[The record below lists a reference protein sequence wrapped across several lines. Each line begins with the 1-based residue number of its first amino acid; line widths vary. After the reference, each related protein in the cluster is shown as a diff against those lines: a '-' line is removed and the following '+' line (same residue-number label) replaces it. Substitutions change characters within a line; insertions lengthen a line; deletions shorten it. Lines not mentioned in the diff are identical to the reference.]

1 MAKEVHEMS
10 SLASRGA
17 TGALRTKEPGRA
29 WIRRIRLINWHGH
42 ENAILDVLGDM
53 LAIIGENGSGKS
65 LILDA
70 IDWALFPASNKQFN
84 LAAREG
90 GRTSKRTLSNT
101 ILFFDPHGV
110 DRPDKGWRRQRTVGY
125 CALEVEHEGE
135 GRWVYGAAAAATPH
149 SSHPF
154 YYALPGAFDQVAF
167 LERTAQGQA
176 PLQMQEFRDR
186 NAALVNAGGAVFNA
200 TQAEDYNRVVAR
212 RLLNIE
218 GADWQR
224 RYEALYDVL
233 HRMLGLRVDD
243 NLVSDP
249 SGVVRE
255 FLPIVDRP
263 HLERLVEGLEGIQRI
278 HRDIDEYQKLRDMLF
293 GVVEARK
300 KYHEAALQH
309 AGLAWLRSSWSHD
322 DAMGALGQADA
333 ALREGESAA
342 RAAEADEE
350 AAYAEENAARRE
362 LEAVQQLHQGDVV
375 QAVARANETL
385 AALQHD
391 QDRAARELRHAE
403 ERLQRSEA
411 SVAGARQSLDAE
423 VEGARARLAEMR
435 DRGTAVLGA
444 LPEGLR
450 DAWERLTAAPGE
462 QESADALHAA
472 WVVVDGALAGLEA
485 HAKRIEA
492 ARAQAAAV
500 RQAERDARSQHEA
513 ASRGVQT
520 ARTALWARWD
530 KMVQRWPADLGK
542 APPGE
547 PSTMALPPLMQTC
560 RDALDDA
567 HARVRSSGAEAA
579 RLEVKTGDL
588 ESRLATLGQEIA
600 ATQSEPLP
608 PLSDERERALAAL
621 READRQAA
629 PLYRHLDLAREAL
642 PWADAIEGLLDHLDA
657 LTLLVP
663 TIPIDQARAAL
674 ASQVDWHALL
684 PNPATG
690 KAAKGSVAAMLVT
703 SQADARR
710 YLDATFGA
718 LTLTREPAR
727 GGDYLCPD
735 GRYRLGDV
743 AGTVRPQRHSQSLI
757 GVVRRQAA
765 AAARREELAREQTGL
780 MRELEEA
787 RTALREEREA
797 AATAEGRVRTLSE
810 LSHMLDEVDQ
820 RRGEMKALREAE
832 EDAAVRLAAAGAEVD
847 AAAVEEEDA
856 RARWADVTAPYP
868 ALSDPAALSRG
879 RSTLQQAAAD
889 ALARAGETRGR
900 MAQMRTR
907 LRSAEEAH
915 GAEGEAARLARAQ
928 MADAEAKAQE
938 AQRMLNDARQALRR
952 AGLEKIET
960 RITQLQRRLKEAEE
974 RARATGVAK
983 GIALHQLEAARAA
996 REQQNRLAEQAA
1008 GAFAARSE
1016 AFAALLNAVA
1026 DSLDLPDNQVDDPVR
1041 YARALT
1047 KGRES
1052 RARLEDDVPRAFSA
1066 AEREQEGFLAAVG
1079 EFQATVGADDRFGLR
1094 APNKRE
1100 LALAP
1105 QGWLLDVA
1113 PRLEGTSDIR
1123 LLLNFLDVSIGQLQE
1138 TLAQRVTRV
1147 VRDIILGE
1155 VVSHLAEQLRRA
1167 DEIIGGLNQ
1176 RLANARFF
1184 SRNTRFSLKL
1194 SVRVTRHPDIPFDHV
1209 SVATAILEHGRAMPA
1224 QVQAQ
1229 LTAIF
1234 AAWLDEQMKGQ
1245 TQPSV
1250 EALVEHLD
1258 YRRWVDISL
1267 LHSDDLDPRIRPWDS
1282 AVSGYGSGGEQR
1294 VPVYVLLLTAAAMQ
1308 FAVSNAPLR
1317 LLMHDEAFARMDQ
1330 RNADLV
1336 IRFAQQLGMGLVIAS
1351 PNLDLFAEGVSYAT
1365 AYRLRQL
1372 PNGHIAREA
1381 LHLRPAPGKDF
1392 TAEDAEDAEEEG
1404 EPGMV
1409 VRWTDRR

>member
-1 MAKEVHEMS
+1 MTAPLYS
-10 SLASRGA
+10 S
-17 TGALRTKEPGRA
+17 RTRAAGRA

-42 ENAILDVLGDM
+42 ENALLDVMGDM

-70 IDWALFPASNKQFN
+70 IDWGLFPAPNKQFN
-84 LAAREG
+84 AAAREG
-90 GRTSKRTLSNT
+90 VRTSRRTLSNT

-125 CALEVEHEGE
+125 CAVEVEHEGE

-154 YYALPGAFDQVAF
+154 YYALPGAVDAVQF
-167 LERTAQGQA
+167 LEQTPQGQT
-176 PLQMQEFRDR
+176 PLQFNDFRAK
-186 NAALVNAGGAVFNA
+186 NEALVNAGGFVFNA
-200 TQAEDYNRVVAR
+200 TQVEDYNRIVAR

-224 RYEALYDVL
+224 RYDALYDVL
-233 HRMLGLRVDD
+233 HRMLGLKVDD
-243 NLVSDP
+243 ALVADP

-278 HRDIDEYQKLRDMLF
+278 HRDIDEYQKLRDMLV

-300 KYHEAALQH
+300 RYHEAVLQH
-309 AGLAWLRSSWSHD
+309 AGLTWLRSSWSHD
-322 DAMGALGQADA
+322 DALESLSQADE
-333 ALREGESAA
+333 ALRASESAA
-342 RAAEADEE
+342 RSAEADEE

-385 AALQHD
+385 QALQHE
-391 QDRAARELRHAE
+391 QDRAARELRTTD

-423 VEGARARLAEMR
+423 MESASARLAEMQGR
-435 DRGTAVLGA
+435 ATAALGA
-444 LPEGLR
+444 LPPSLAE
-450 DAWERLTAAPGE
+450 AWEQLMVTPSE
-462 QESADALHAA
+462 QDRADALHAA
-472 WVVVDGALAGLEA
+472 WVVGDKTLAGFDV
-485 HAKRIEA
+485 HVKRLQTA
-492 ARAQAAAV
+492 AGAVSAAS
-500 RQAERDARSQHEA
+500 QAERDARSQHEA
-513 ASRGVQT
+513 AARSVQA
-520 ARTALWARWD
+520 ARAALWARWD
-530 KMVQRWPADLGK
+530 KMVQRWPADLGR
-542 APPGE
+542 APASE
-547 PSTMALPPLMQTC
+547 PSTMALPPLVEVCQ
-560 RDALDDA
+560 AELEHA
-567 HARVRSSGAEAA
+567 HKQVREAGAQAA
-579 RLEVKTGDL
+579 RLEVTVGDL
-588 ESRLATLGQEIA
+588 ERRLSQLAQEIA
-600 ATQSEPLP
+600 ATQSEPIP
-608 PLSDERERALAAL
+608 PLSEERERALSTL
-621 READRQAA
+621 RTVDRDAA
-629 PLYRHLDLAREAL
+629 PLYRHLDLQRDAL
-642 PWADAIEGLLDHLDA
+642 PWADAVEGLLEHLDVLSL
-657 LTLLVP
+657 LTP
-663 TIPIDQARAAL
+663 TLPIEQLHAAL
-674 ASQVDWHALL
+674 QAEVDWHALL
-684 PNPATG
+684 PSPANG
-690 KAAKGSVAAMLVT
+690 KAARGSVAAMLVT
-703 SQADARR
+703 THPDVRR
-710 YLDATFGA
+710 YLDATFGQVA
-718 LTLTREPAR
+718 LAREPQR
-727 GGDYLCPD
+727 SGDYLCPD

-743 AGTVRPQRHSQSLI
+743 AGTVRPQRHSHSLI

-765 AAARREELAREQTGL
+765 AAARREELSREQTGL
-780 MRELEEA
+780 MREVEEA
-787 RTALREEREA
+787 RSSLRAARETASH
-797 AATAEGRVRTLSE
+797 AEQRVRTLSE

-820 RRGEMKALREAE
+820 RRREMRALGEAE
-832 EDAAVRLAAAGAEVD
+832 EAAAVRLAAAGSEID
-847 AAAVEEEDA
+847 AASAEDQDA
-856 RARWADVTAPYP
+856 RARWADVAAPFP
-868 ALSDPAALSRG
+868 ALADPAILPRA

-889 ALARAGETRGR
+889 AIARARETQGR
-900 MAQMRTR
+900 LAQMRTR

-915 GAEGEAARLARAQ
+915 GAEFESFGLSRAQ
-928 MADAEAKAQE
+928 MDATEAKVQE
-938 AQRMLNDARQALRR
+938 AQRLLNEARSALRK
-952 AGLEKIET
+952 AGLENVEA
-960 RITQLQRRLKEAEE
+960 RITQLQRRLKAAEE

-983 GIALHQLEAARAA
+983 GISLHQLDAARTA
-996 REQQNRLAEQAA
+996 REQRDAAAHEAA
-1008 GAFAARSE
+1008 GQFAARSG
-1016 AFAALLNAVA
+1016 AFGALLNAVA

-1041 YARALT
+1041 YARGLT

-1052 RARLEDDVPRAFSA
+1052 RQRLEDDVPRAFSA
-1066 AEREQEGFLAAVG
+1066 AEREQEGFLVAVG
-1079 EFQATVGADDRFGLR
+1079 EYQAMVGADDRFGLR
-1094 APNKRE
+1094 APSKRE
-1100 LALAP
+1100 MALAP
-1105 QGWLLDVA
+1105 QGWLLNVA

-1123 LLLNFLDVSIGQLQE
+1123 LLLNHLGVSIEQLQQ
-1138 TLAQRVTRV
+1138 TLAERVTRV

-1155 VVSHLAEQLRRA
+1155 VVTHLAEQLRRA
-1167 DEIIGGLNQ
+1167 NEIIGGLNE
-1176 RLANARFF
+1176 RLVTARFF
-1184 SRNTRFSLKL
+1184 ARNTRFSLKL

-1209 SVATAILEHGRAMPA
+1209 TIATAILEHGRAMPA

-1250 EALVEHLD
+1250 EALVDQLD

-1267 LHSDDLDPRIRPWDS
+1267 LHCDDLDPRVRPWDS
-1282 AVSGYGSGGEQR
+1282 AVSGFGSGGEQR

-1381 LHLRPAPGKDF
+1381 LHLKPAPTPGGEF
-1392 TAEDAEDAEEEG
+1392 TAEDAEDLT
-1404 EPGMV
+1404 PYPLP
-1409 VRWTDRR
+1409 